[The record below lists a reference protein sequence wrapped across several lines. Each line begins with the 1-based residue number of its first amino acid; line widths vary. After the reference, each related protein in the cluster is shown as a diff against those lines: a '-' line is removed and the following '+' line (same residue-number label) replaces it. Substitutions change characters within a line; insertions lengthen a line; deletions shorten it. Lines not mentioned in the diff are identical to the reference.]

1 LTPRPHAAIFKQ
13 KLEGTGG
20 GMHEVG
26 VMESALGIALK
37 RAADE
42 GAQHIH
48 QLTMRVGPLSGVVA
62 EALEFAF
69 DVLSQGTIA
78 EGATL
83 QVERVPIVC
92 YCRTCRRE
100 FQPDDLF
107 CECPRCH
114 TPGGEVRQ
122 GRELELASLE
132 VS

>member
-1 LTPRPHAAIFKQ
+1 
-13 KLEGTGG
+13 
-20 GMHEVG
+20 MHEVG
-26 VMESALGIALK
+26 VMENALGIALK

-42 GAQHIH
+42 GAHHIH
-48 QLTMRVGPLSGVVA
+48 QLTMRIGLLSGVVP

-69 DVLSQGTIA
+69 DVLTRGTIA

-83 QVERVPIVC
+83 EVEHVPIVC
-92 YCRTCRRE
+92 FCSTCRLE

-114 TPGGEVRQ
+114 VPSAEVHQ

>member
-1 LTPRPHAAIFKQ
+1 MTPRPHAAIFKQ
-13 KLEGTGG
+13 ELGGTGD

-26 VMESALGIALK
+26 LMENALAIALK

-69 DVLSQGTIA
+69 DVLARGTIA

-83 QVERVPIVC
+83 EVERVPILC
-92 YCRTCRRE
+92 YCSTCRLE

-107 CECPRCH
+107 CECPGCH
-114 TPGGEVRQ
+114 TPSGEVRQ

>member
-1 LTPRPHAAIFKQ
+1 MARRVWQ
-13 KLEGTGG
+13 RN

-26 VMESALGIALK
+26 LMQSTLAIALE

-42 GAQHIH
+42 GAHRIH
-48 QLTMRVGPLSGVVA
+48 RLTMRIGPLSGVVP

-69 DVLSQGTIA
+69 DVLTRGTIA

-83 QVERVPIVC
+83 EVEHLPILC
-92 YCRTCRRE
+92 YCPTCRLE

-107 CECPRCH
+107 CECPQCLDPRV
-114 TPGGEVRQ
+114 EVHR